1 MMSISAVSDDE
12 MTGLSVPE
20 GPRLVSMTMEQ
31 AVPEKTPAAIIRV
44 IGIGGGGANLT
55 NNMIDKGIADVEF
68 FAVNTDVQ
76 DLFQKSRAPGKIPI
90 GKKLTGGRGAGGDPV
105 TGEKAANEDR
115 DTILGWLKGVD
126 MVFITATFGGGTGT
140 GAAPVIAKLAKEEGA
155 LTVGIVTL
163 PFEFEGPYKMELADA
178 GINKLRESIDT
189 LIVIPNENVFEFD
202 KNIKA
207 REAYLK
213 ANDIL
218 YCGVKGISDII
229 TRTDFV
235 NTDFADVAET
245 MRNKGDAL
253 FGIGIAEG
261 QNRGLHAATQAVNNP
276 FFAGTTITGATS
288 ILVNIA
294 ASEDLGMMEVKEVV
308 EAIRKGADPRVKLI
322 HGLSIDPLLEEKIQV
337 TVIATGFAREDNQG
351 REKGNL
357 HLVREEREE
366 QDIYNTEEWDQI
378 FNKGR
383 GGGFLGPRNIPDDLD
398 VPTIIRDKKQ
408 EMDKNRNF
416 DFGGSGRSGTEQ
428 GPK

>member
-1 MMSISAVSDDE
+1 MMNISAVSDDE
-12 MTGLSVPE
+12 LTGLSVPE
-20 GPRLVSMTMEQ
+20 GLKLVPVTTEQ
-31 AVPEKTPAAIIRV
+31 AMPEKNPAAIIRV

-55 NNMIDKGIADVEF
+55 NNMIDKGIADVGF
-68 FAVNTDVQ
+68 FAVNTDIQ
-76 DLFQKSRAPGKIPI
+76 DLFQKAKAPGKIPI
-90 GKKLTGGRGAGGDPV
+90 GRKLTGGRGAGGNPE

-140 GAAPVIAKLAKEEGA
+140 GAAPVIARLAKEEGA

-245 MRNKGDAL
+245 MRDKGDAL
-253 FGIGIAEG
+253 FGIGTAEG
-261 QNRGLHAATQAVNNP
+261 ENRAVHAATKAVDNP
-276 FFAGTTITGATS
+276 FFEGTTITGATS

-294 ASEDLGMMEVKEVV
+294 ASEDLGMKEVKEVV
-308 EAIRKGADPRVKLI
+308 ETIRNGADPRVKLI
-322 HGLSIDPLLEEKIQV
+322 HGLSIDPQLEEKLQV
-337 TVIATGFAREDNQG
+337 TVIATGFVREDKQSD
-351 REKGNL
+351 EKGNI

-366 QDIYNTEEWDQI
+366 QDIYNIDEWDQVL
-378 FNKGR
+378 NKGK

-408 EMDKNRNF
+408 EMDKNRSF
-416 DFGGSGRSGTEQ
+416 DFSGSGRAGTEK

>member
-1 MMSISAVSDDE
+1 MMNISAVSDDE
-12 MTGLSVPE
+12 MTGFPVPE
-20 GPRLVSMTMEQ
+20 GPKLVPVATETEQ
-31 AVPEKTPAAIIRV
+31 AALGKNLAAIIRV
-44 IGIGGGGANLT
+44 LGIGGGGANLT

-68 FAVNTDVQ
+68 VAVNTDIQ
-76 DLFQKSRAPGKIPI
+76 DLLQKARAPGKIPI
-90 GKKLTGGRGAGGDPV
+90 GKKLTLGRGAGGDPE

-115 DTILGWLKGVD
+115 ETILSWLKSVD

-140 GAAPVIAKLAKEEGA
+140 GAAPVIAKLAKEEGV

-163 PFEFEGPYKMELADA
+163 PFEFEGPYKMELAEA

-189 LIVIPNENVFEFD
+189 LIVIPNENVFKFD
-202 KNIKA
+202 PDIKA
-207 REAYLK
+207 KDAYLK

-235 NTDFADVAET
+235 NTDFADVAKT
-245 MRNKGDAL
+245 MRDKGDAL

-261 QNRGLHAATQAVNNP
+261 ENRAVQAATQAVNNP
-276 FFAGTTITGATS
+276 FFEGTTITGATS

-294 ASEDLGMMEVKEVV
+294 AGDDLGMREVREVV
-308 EAIRKGADPRVKLI
+308 ETIRNGADPRVKLI
-322 HGLSIDPLLEEKIQV
+322 HGLSIDPSLGARLQV
-337 TVIATGFAREDNQG
+337 TVIATGFVREDKQNG
-351 REKGNL
+351 EKEKL
-357 HLVREEREE
+357 HLVRPER
-366 QDIYNTEEWDQI
+366 DVYNIDEWDQI
-378 FNKGR
+378 LNKGK

-416 DFGGSGRSGTEQ
+416 DFGGPGKAGTEKD
-428 GPK
+428 PK